1 MINASEHQD
10 KGTRK
15 ITSIPN
21 LEPISN
27 SEKIQETHIKINN
40 KEEEKHQG
48 KTI

>member
-1 MINASEHQD
+1 MINTSEHQG
-10 KGTRK
+10 KGIRK
-15 ITSIPN
+15 ITSRPN
-21 LEPISN
+21 LELISN